1 MDLHWLVFFFP
12 WFSAIL
18 GRNRKNLLKTKQP
31 KKTSQWGSVSGWDTM
46 IFVVLRCFL
55 GFCPGLCAIKEV
67 SQTNSCL
74 ICDSNSFEALRFLTL
89 SLQKRCPQEFE
100 APRCRGL
107 RSLRKDPGCQWQKR
121 IINGD
126 DKSKKNREILH
137 GFRVGKYG
145 NITYERCSSKVT
157 GGYV

>member
-1 MDLHWLVFFFP
+1 
-12 WFSAIL
+12 
-18 GRNRKNLLKTKQP
+18 
-31 KKTSQWGSVSGWDTM
+31 M

-89 SLQKRCPQEFE
+89 SPQKRCPQEFE

-126 DKSKKNREILH
+126 DKSKKI
-137 GFRVGKYG
+137 GKFYMG
-145 NITYERCSSKVT
+145 LEWENMGTSPMRDVPAR
-157 GGYV
+157 